1 MQIKYFSWIKDQ
13 IGLESENIT
22 ITEKINSVNDLIN
35 YLKNKN
41 EQYEKAFEDISVIR
55 CAVNM
60 EVTNLDKKISDN
72 DEIAFFPPMTGG

>member
-1 MQIKYFSWIKDQ
+1 MQIKYFSWVKDQ

-35 YLKNKN
+35 HLKNKN